1 GHIAALNN
9 VSHQA
14 GLHIYNLGTGKGTSV
29 LEMIAAFEKASGK
42 SIPYKI
48 VERRPGDI
56 AECWSS
62 PKKAFNDLRWKA
74 QYSVQDMVNDSWRW
88 QSQNPNGY
96 K

>member
-1 GHIAALNN
+1 P
-9 VSHQA
+9 
-14 GLHIYNLGTGKGTSV
+14 
-29 LEMIAAFEKASGK
+29 
-42 SIPYKI
+42 IPYKI

-62 PKKAFNDLRWKA
+62 PKKAFNDLGWKA